1 VVDASGKGPLPN
13 GSTFTSNFFA
23 KSTVSSKIC
32 PSQRPDCNFGAKTNV
47 FSGVN
52 SNYQA
57 LVGQISHRLTHNLQF
72 SANYTWSH
80 ALDYGE
86 NNTTGTSANALLDP
100 TSIRGEYGNSN
111 QNVPN
116 RFVLTAVAT
125 APWHYTGWK
134 SYLLNDYEISP
145 NFSAQ
150 SGLPYSVQTSGTLST
165 GLIKGAQLNAV
176 GGGVNGSNGAFRLP
190 GFERNGL
197 QQPNTNVLDLR
208 LSKRFTVAERVK
220 LELLGESFNILNRQN
235 VTAVNTT
242 GYFIGTTTNAAKQ
255 VTGNLLTFN
264 TSSANSALPL
274 FGSVTN
280 SNASGFSYT
289 PRQVQ
294 LGIRAQF

>member
-1 VVDASGKGPLPN
+1 
-13 GSTFTSNFFA
+13 
-23 KSTVSSKIC
+23 
-32 PSQRPDCNFGAKTNV
+32 
-47 FSGVN
+47 
-52 SNYQA
+52 
-57 LVGQISHRLTHNLQF
+57 VGQISHRLTNNLQF
-72 SANYTWSH
+72 MANYTWSH

-100 TSIRGEYGNSN
+100 TNLREEYGNSN

-125 APWHYTGWK
+125 APWHFTGWK
-134 SYLLNDYEISP
+134 SYLLNDYEVSP

-150 SGLPYSVQTSGTLST
+150 SGLPYSVMTSGTLST
-165 GLIKGAQLNAV
+165 GLINGAQLNAV

-197 QQPNTNVLDLR
+197 QQPKTNVLDLR
-208 LSKRFTVAERVK
+208 LSKRFTVADRVK

-235 VTAVNTT
+235 VTSVNTT

-280 SNASGFSYT
+280 SNASGFTYT